1 MWLLQN
7 CTPVSTCKPMP
18 MTHYSLLCCAVLC
31 CTALCCDCVHPD
43 CLYDIDIPSDVEYI
57 HVQLVAKEL
66 PPLEFVRE
74 VGRAASGFWAAH
86 PDQYIAIHCAYG
98 ET

>member
-1 MWLLQN
+1 M
-7 CTPVSTCKPMP
+7 
-18 MTHYSLLCCAVLC
+18 
-31 CTALCCDCVHPD
+31 
-43 CLYDIDIPSDVEYI
+43 EYI

-98 ET
+98 ETHQRTC